1 MARPRPLD
9 TQVSANDFRNGTEGA
24 AALGRRL
31 LDTPPEPVFDDL
43 VRLAGQIC
51 RAPMAAIALA
61 AEGRLWFKAET
72 GLDVP
77 EIPLPA
83 SVNIDAVLHPEL
95 LVIPDTAR
103 DPCFAEHPLITAG
116 PDRRFYAG
124 APLET
129 SEGCRIGVLCIV
141 DVVPRPGGLNGEQAF
156 ALGALARQVMAL
168 VEPRRATGG
177 EEPDPEDRTSAG
189 AALRDAQARAEAAAT
204 EYAAVLNQLA
214 EGVVVADASGRIVL
228 VNEAAARL
236 HGVSRLGVA
245 TPDYSR
251 TYGLFTEDGQPY
263 PPEDLPLSRALRGE
277 TVEDRRWRIR
287 RPDGSEIL
295 AIGSARPL
303 TGSDG
308 RRTGAV
314 LTLRDDTA
322 RQAAE
327 AALRTGEAR
336 LKALIGLGDRLRE
349 LRDGPDIAETAAEIA
364 GRALGAASAG
374 YGTVDIA
381 ERNFTV
387 QRDWTTGAIPSGAGT
402 HRLDDYWTGFAAEL
416 KRDET
421 VAVEDVATDRRL
433 SPLAAE
439 RYLAAGV
446 RAFLNV
452 PVIRRNRLAAILYV
466 QHTAPRRWSPED
478 TVFARDVAD
487 RVSAALKRA
496 RAETEVRRLNETLE
510 AQVAERTRERDRIW
524 RLSRDMMLV
533 AHVDG
538 RIEAV
543 NPAWTLT
550 LGWSEEELVGTN
562 FFDLIHPD
570 DAAGTAQEV
579 AQQAQ
584 GLPTLRFENRYR
596 CKGGGYRWLSWMAVP
611 ESGLIH
617 AVARDVTAEKEAE
630 EALRRSEERLRQFQ
644 KMEAVGQLTGGI
656 AHDFNNLLQA
666 VMGCVTIL
674 RDRVGNDAT
683 ALRLAD
689 GALAATERGAKLTS
703 RLLAF
708 SRIQKLE
715 TKPVDVNAL
724 VVGLHDLL
732 AQSAGALAEVRQDLA
747 DGLPPA
753 MADPNQLENALIN
766 LVVNAR
772 DAMPSN
778 GRILIGTRR
787 VVAGDGD
794 PDLIPGAY
802 VEVSV
807 TDTGAGMPPE
817 VTARAFEP
825 FFTTKPVGRGT
836 GLGLSQVYAFARQAG
851 GTARIESAPGHGTTV
866 RILLPVA
873 AGAMESDGGREDAR
887 EDPAL
892 RAHVLLVDDEA
903 DVRAGLAALLEA
915 SGCTVREAA
924 DGLTGLAL
932 LREAE
937 TRTDVLVVDYAMPGM
952 NGAAV
957 ALAARRIRP
966 DLPVV
971 FVTGYADM
979 VEIGT
984 VSGAPVVRKPVR
996 REELVAT
1003 LRRVIG
1009 RQEP

>member
-1 MARPRPLD
+1 MP
-9 TQVSANDFRNGTEGA
+9 VSANDFRNGTEYA
-24 AALGRRL
+24 AALGRCRI
-31 LDTPPEPVFDDL
+31 LDTPPEPAFDDL
-43 VRLAGQIC
+43 VRLAAQIC
-51 RAPMAAIALA
+51 RAPMAAVALA
-61 AEGRLWFKAET
+61 TQGRLWLKAEI
-72 GLDVP
+72 GLGIR
-77 EIPLPA
+77 EIPLLA
-83 SVNIDAVLHPEL
+83 SANVDAVLHPEL

-103 DPCFAEHPLITAG
+103 DPCFAEHPLINAG
-116 PDRRFYAG
+116 PGRRFYAG
-124 APLET
+124 APLVT
-129 SEGCRIGVLCIV
+129 SEGYRIGVLCVV
-141 DVVPRPGGLNGEQAF
+141 DEAPRPEGLTREQAS
-156 ALGALARQVMAL
+156 ALGALARQVIAL
-168 VEPRRATGG
+168 VEPRGPVGG
-177 EEPDPEDRTSAG
+177 HGPEPEDGTSAER
-189 AALRDAQARAEAAAT
+189 ALRDAQARAEAAVT
-204 EYAAVLNQLA
+204 EYAAVLDQLA

-228 VNEAAARL
+228 VNAAAARL

-251 TYGLFTEDGQPY
+251 TYGLFTEDGQPF
-263 PPEDLPLSRALRGE
+263 PSEDLALSRALRGE
-277 TVEDRRWRIR
+277 SVEDSRWRIR

-303 TGSDG
+303 TDPDG

-349 LRDGPDIAETAAEIA
+349 LRDSAEITGAAAEII
-364 GRALGAASAG
+364 GRTLGAASAG

-381 ERNFTV
+381 ERFFTV
-387 QRDWTTGAIPSGAGT
+387 QRDWTGGTIPSGAGT

-421 VAVEDVATDRRL
+421 VSVEDVATDRRL
-433 SPLAAE
+433 PRLAAE
-439 RYLAAGV
+439 RYLAGGV

-452 PVIRRNRLAAILYV
+452 PVIRKGRLAAILYV
-466 QHTAPRRWSPED
+466 QDTAPRRWSPD
-478 TVFARDVAD
+478 DAVFARDVAD
-487 RVSAALKRA
+487 RVSAALKRV
-496 RAETEVRRLNETLE
+496 RAEKEVRRLNETLE
-510 AQVAERTRERDRIW
+510 AQVAERTHERDRIW

-543 NPAWTLT
+543 NPAWTMT
-550 LGWSEEELVGTN
+550 LGWSQEELVGTN

-570 DAAGTAQEV
+570 DAADSAKEV
-579 AQQAQ
+579 ARQAQ
-584 GLPTLRFENRYR
+584 SLTTLRFENRYR

-611 ESGLIH
+611 EAGLIH
-617 AVARDVTAEKEAE
+617 AVARDVTAEKEAN

-644 KMEAVGQLTGGI
+644 KMEAVGQLTGGL

-666 VMGCVTIL
+666 VLGCVTIL
-674 RDRVGNDAT
+674 RDRVGGDAN

-689 GALAATERGAKLTS
+689 GALAAIERGAKLTS

-724 VVGLHDLL
+724 VVGLRDLL
-732 AQSAGALAEVRQDLA
+732 AQSAGPMAEMRQHLMK
-747 DGLPPA
+747 GLPPA
-753 MADPNQLENALIN
+753 MTDPNQLENALIN

-778 GRILIGTRR
+778 GRVRIGTRR
-787 VVAGDGD
+787 VVAGDDD
-794 PDLIPGAY
+794 PDLAPGTY

-807 TDTGAGMPPE
+807 ADTGTGMPPE
-817 VTARAFEP
+817 VAARAFEP
-825 FFTTKPVGRGT
+825 FFTTKAVGRGT

-851 GTARIESAPGHGTTV
+851 GTARIESTPGHGTMV

-873 AGAMESDGGREDAR
+873 TGATEPDGAQENAA
-887 EDPAL
+887 EDPVL
-892 RAHVLLVDDEA
+892 QAHVLLVDDEV
-903 DVRAGLAALLEA
+903 DVREALAALLEA
-915 SGCTVREAA
+915 SGCTVRAAA

-932 LREAE
+932 LREAGA
-937 TRTDVLVVDYAMPGM
+937 RTDVLLVDYAMPGM

-957 ALAARRIRP
+957 AQAARRIRP

-984 VSGAPVVRKPVR
+984 VTGAPVVRKPVR
-996 REELVAT
+996 REDLLTA
-1003 LRRVIG
+1003 LRRAIG